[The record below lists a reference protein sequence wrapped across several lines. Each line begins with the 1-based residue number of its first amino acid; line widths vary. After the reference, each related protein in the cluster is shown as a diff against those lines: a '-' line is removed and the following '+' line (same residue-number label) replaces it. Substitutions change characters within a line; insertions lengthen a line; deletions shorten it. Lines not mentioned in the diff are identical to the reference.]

1 MKKSLFTLFL
11 GSFLFVQMTGFTQP
25 HELTITVNDINEVK
39 GQLRIGL
46 FSNAEN
52 FKLKANPVDS
62 AVIEVTS
69 KTISYTFKHL
79 NNGTYA
85 VAVYHDEND
94 DGILNKRQLGIPVEG
109 FGFSNFQTK
118 QRKPPDFNEVS
129 FELKTDLTLNIP
141 LFYNKK

>member
-11 GSFLFVQMTGFTQP
+11 GSFLFIQMIGFTQSC
-25 HELTITVNDINEVK
+25 ELTIVVKDIKDIK
-39 GQLRIGL
+39 GKLRIGL

-62 AVIEVTS
+62 AVIEITS

-85 VAVYHDEND
+85 VAVYHDENGD
-94 DGILNKRQLGIPVEG
+94 DILNKRQLGIPVEG
-109 FGFSNFQTK
+109 IGFSNFQTK

-129 FELKTDLTLNIP
+129 FDLKTDLAINIP

>member
-1 MKKSLFTLFL
+1 MI
-11 GSFLFVQMTGFTQP
+11 GFTQS
-25 HELTITVNDINEVK
+25 HELTITVNDINEIK

-79 NNGTYA
+79 NSGTYA
-85 VAVYHDEND
+85 VAVYHDENG

-118 QRKPPDFNEVS
+118 QKKPPDFNEVS

>member
-1 MKKSLFTLFL
+1 MKKSLFILFL
-11 GSFLFVQMTGFTQP
+11 GSFLFIQVIGFAQS
-25 HELTITVNDINEVK
+25 HELTIIVNDINEIK

-62 AVIEVTS
+62 AAIEVTS

-85 VAVYHDEND
+85 VAVYHDENV

-118 QRKPPDFNEVS
+118 KRKPPNFEEVS
-129 FELKTDLTLNIP
+129 FELKTDLILNIP

>member
-1 MKKSLFTLFL
+1 
-11 GSFLFVQMTGFTQP
+11 MTGFTQP

-79 NNGTYA
+79 NSGTYA

-94 DGILNKRQLGIPVEG
+94 DGTLNKRQLGIPVEG

-118 QRKPPDFNEVS
+118 QKKPPDFNEVS

>member
-1 MKKSLFTLFL
+1 MI
-11 GSFLFVQMTGFTQP
+11 GFTQS
-25 HELTITVNDINEVK
+25 HVLTITVNDINEIK

-79 NNGTYA
+79 NSGTYA

-118 QRKPPDFNEVS
+118 QKKPPDFNEVS

>member
-1 MKKSLFTLFL
+1 
-11 GSFLFVQMTGFTQP
+11 MTGFTQP

-79 NNGTYA
+79 NSGTYA

-118 QRKPPDFNEVS
+118 QKKPPDFNEVS

>member
-79 NNGTYA
+79 NSGTYA

-94 DGILNKRQLGIPVEG
+94 DGTLNKRQLGIPVEG

-118 QRKPPDFNEVS
+118 QKKPPDFNEVS

>member
-1 MKKSLFTLFL
+1 
-11 GSFLFVQMTGFTQP
+11 MTGFTQP

-85 VAVYHDEND
+85 VAVYHDENGD
-94 DGILNKRQLGIPVEG
+94 DILNKRQLGIPVEG

-118 QRKPPDFNEVS
+118 QKRPPDFNEVS
-129 FELKTDLTLNIP
+129 FELKTDLTLDIP

>member
-1 MKKSLFTLFL
+1 MKKSLFILFL
-11 GSFLFVQMTGFTQP
+11 GSFLFNQMIGFTQSS
-25 HELTITVNDINEVK
+25 EITIVVKNIKDIK
-39 GQLRIGL
+39 GKLRIGL

-85 VAVYHDEND
+85 VAVYHDENGD
-94 DGILNKRQLGIPVEG
+94 DILNKRQLGIPIEG
-109 FGFSNFQTK
+109 IGFSNFQKK
-118 QRKPPDFNEVS
+118 QRKPPDFDEVS
-129 FELKTDLTLNIP
+129 FELKTNLTLNIP